1 MMNIT
6 SEVRL
11 ITPEDAQALIDE
23 CTHDAETMSLV
34 MRPVSKHIVKHYAN
48 QMEAGLWTLSGSL
61 ELATIGQN
69 GSQQRFLV
77 DGNHRMR
84 AVVEAGKPQEF
95 FVIERKLRDLSDVRQ
110 LYAQT
115 DRGRARTVADSLVA
129 YDVIRTLGLPSKYEL
144 TRLVGAVNVITSDFA
159 YGNVKTPDELL
170 LEKCAMYA
178 PYFLKHH
185 SWRTETDLRSFKL
198 FQRRDELSVALVT
211 MRYQP
216 EIADPYW
223 KSVTT
228 GGGIPFGS
236 PALKAR
242 DYIITRLTDGGGSAK
257 KNDSKMDVRRKLA
270 ACWNK
275 AYRGEDMTR
284 LIVPKGDIPILGT
297 PFVINS

>member
-34 MRPVSKHIVKHYAN
+34 MRPVSKAVVKHYAS
-48 QMEAGLWTLSGSL
+48 QMESGLWTLSGSL

-129 YDVIRTLGLPSKYEL
+129 YDAIRTLGLPNKYEL
-144 TRLVGAVNVITSDFA
+144 TKLVGAMNVIIADFSSA
-159 YGNVKTPDELL
+159 NVRVPDELM
-170 LEKCAMYA
+170 LEKCAAYA
-178 PYFLKHH
+178 PYYLKYY
-185 SWRTETDLRSFKL
+185 SWRTETDHKTWKM
-198 FQRRDELSVALVT
+198 FQRRDEVALALVA

-216 EIADPYW
+216 GIADTYW
-223 KSVTT
+223 RSVVT

-242 DYIITRLTDGGGSAK
+242 DYIMTRVAAGKHIGDER
-257 KNDSKMDVRRKLA
+257 MVVRRKLA
-270 ACWNK
+270 VCWNK
-275 AYRGEDMTR
+275 AYRSEDMSALR
-284 LIVPKGDIPILGT
+284 VPKGDIPILGT
-297 PFVINS
+297 PFVINE